1 VSAAPTIDAALR
13 TYLAQKGMPADSGRS
28 QRWVAV
34 RWLGLPIVFPNFDAR
49 RRVLFLHDVHHL
61 LTGYPTTWT
70 GEGEIGAFEL
80 RTGCGRL
87 WAAWLFN
94 GGGFLFGLVI
104 APRALFRAFVRARG
118 CRNFYGTD
126 ERRVATL
133 EVATA
138 RAELGL
144 DRPPER
150 ATLADRV
157 QFAAWTLGVVAVY
170 VALPIAA
177 LLTIR
182 HLL

>member
-1 VSAAPTIDAALR
+1 VTAVPTIHEALAE
-13 TYLAQKGMPADSGRS
+13 YLEAKGMPADSGRS

-87 WAAWLFN
+87 WAAWMFN
-94 GGGFLFGLVI
+94 GGGFLFGLAI

-133 EVATA
+133 DLATA

-144 DRPPER
+144 AKAPER
-150 ATLADRV
+150 ATVGDRV
-157 QFAAWTLGVVAVY
+157 QFAAWALGVVAVY
-170 VALPIAA
+170 VVLPAAA
-177 LLTIR
+177 LLAIW
-182 HLL
+182 HSL